1 MKTRKLREV
10 ASPTRSS
17 MCRLA
22 FAMEKVVQEKEGYTS
37 SKTLISDQRLKPS
50 VCRKNVST
58 YTMSS
63 IPVFHVLHPNS
74 KLFRINASCRSAP
87 AVDTCLVVPK
97 NTVHQ
102 HLCTGVCSLF
112 ALVPIATPRPSWNQR
127 INSLKPKILCNLN
140 LLKNRKSEGRHH

>member
-1 MKTRKLREV
+1 MPRTE
-10 ASPTRSS
+10 PQ
-17 MCRLA
+17 
-22 FAMEKVVQEKEGYTS
+22 VVQEKEGYTS
-37 SKTLISDQRLKPS
+37 SKTLISDQRLKQS

-74 KLFRINASCRSAP
+74 GLFRIYASCRLAP
-87 AVDTCLVVPK
+87 AVDTCLVVQK

-112 ALVPIATPRPSWNQR
+112 ALVSITTPRPSWNQR
-127 INSLKPKILCNLN
+127 INTLKPKILCNEN
-140 LLKNRKSEGRHH
+140 LLKNRKSKGRHR